1 MTFDPLLPIG
11 NDNEN
16 LDWTLSSSL
25 QNVTVSDMEVM
36 ANAFTRLVAIVN
48 RFADATV
55 SSSRLHGDL
64 LDRLNRT
71 RIGVKN
77 GTEITFEL
85 FCVEIVQETS
95 SETSAVVGFQCQY
108 EGTMYGINEMLETL
122 RTVVDPYQSVQQ
134 RFQVYTNDQHV
145 SITTV

>member
-1 MTFDPLLPIG
+1 MTFDPLLTIG

-71 RIGVKN
+71 R
-77 GTEITFEL
+77 
-85 FCVEIVQETS
+85 
-95 SETSAVVGFQCQY
+95 Y
-108 EGTMYGINEMLETL
+108 
-122 RTVVDPYQSVQQ
+122 
-134 RFQVYTNDQHV
+134 
-145 SITTV
+145 

>member
-11 NDNEN
+11 NDNEK

-48 RFADATV
+48 RFADVTV

-64 LDRLNRT
+64 LGRLNRT
-71 RIGVKN
+71 RIESEGIGLVLL
-77 GTEITFEL
+77 GERDGHVGIYH
-85 FCVEIVQETS
+85 S
-95 SETSAVVGFQCQY
+95 SQRLQHFVYAVHRSFVLA
-108 EGTMYGINEMLETL
+108 LETHYCRSL
-122 RTVVDPYQSVQQ
+122 RTSFLYYFD
-134 RFQVYTNDQHV
+134 TE
-145 SITTV
+145 

>member
-1 MTFDPLLPIG
+1 MTTNDNVYTTLHGCKVQMTFDPLLPIG

-71 RIGVKN
+71 GIESEGIGLCLAGRKRRSRRDLPQFS
-77 GTEITFEL
+77 ESPTFRL
-85 FCVEIVQETS
+85 CRTS
-95 SETSAVVGFQCQY
+95 F
-108 EGTMYGINEMLETL
+108 L
-122 RTVVDPYQSVQQ
+122 RTGTGNPLLQKSP
-134 RFQVYTNDQHV
+134 N
-145 SITTV
+145 

>member
-25 QNVTVSDMEVM
+25 QNVTVSDMKVM

-48 RFADATV
+48 RFADVTI
-55 SSSRLHGDL
+55 SSSCLHGDL

-71 RIGVKN
+71 RIESEGIGRCLAGRKRRSRRDLPQFS
-77 GTEITFEL
+77 ESPTFRL
-85 FCVEIVQETS
+85 
-95 SETSAVVGFQCQY
+95 
-108 EGTMYGINEMLETL
+108 
-122 RTVVDPYQSVQQ
+122 
-134 RFQVYTNDQHV
+134 
-145 SITTV
+145 

>member
-1 MTFDPLLPIG
+1 MTFDPLLTIG

-48 RFADATV
+48 RFADVTI

-71 RIGVKN
+71 RIESEGIGLCLAGRKRRSRRDLPQFS
-77 GTEITFEL
+77 ESPTFRL
-85 FCVEIVQETS
+85 
-95 SETSAVVGFQCQY
+95 
-108 EGTMYGINEMLETL
+108 
-122 RTVVDPYQSVQQ
+122 
-134 RFQVYTNDQHV
+134 
-145 SITTV
+145 